1 MKYLIKHWLQYFPLI
16 RLKKKKKKDN
26 FENVNIY
33 YTQ

>member
-16 RLKKKKKKDN
+16 HLEKMDD